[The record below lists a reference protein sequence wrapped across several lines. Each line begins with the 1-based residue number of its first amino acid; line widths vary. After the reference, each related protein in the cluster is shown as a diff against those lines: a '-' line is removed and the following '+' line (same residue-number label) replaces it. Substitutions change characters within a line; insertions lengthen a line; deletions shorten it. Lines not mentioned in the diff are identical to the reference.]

1 VTEPYFSYFKF
12 KSKLTYIVVNVIP
25 QSLHLSSLLPD
36 DDEDDMKHYDV
47 AFIE

>member
-1 VTEPYFSYFKF
+1 
-12 KSKLTYIVVNVIP
+12 VIP
-25 QSLHLSSLLPD
+25 HSLHLSSLLP